1 MSGKYSETNLLGP
14 TQDGECSWFFE
25 FPDGLLRAQQAEYG
39 TEGGLGELES
49 SGKGKL
55 FLCFIFVYFCLLVV
69 EIDRNG

>member
-1 MSGKYSETNLLGP
+1 MSGQYSETNLLGP

-25 FPDGLLRAQQAEYG
+25 FPDGLLRAQRAECG

-55 FLCFIFVYFCLLVV
+55 FLCLCVYFFLFVV
-69 EIDRNG
+69 EIEKNR